1 MPDHLHA
8 LISFNTRLHSMSRT
22 IQSLKGFLAKELG
35 IEWQK
40 NYFDHRLRNDAVLEE
55 KAQYIRLNPVRA
67 GLVEDPEQWPFII
80 EAESPTGSG

>member
-1 MPDHLHA
+1 
-8 LISFNTRLHSMSRT
+8 MSRT